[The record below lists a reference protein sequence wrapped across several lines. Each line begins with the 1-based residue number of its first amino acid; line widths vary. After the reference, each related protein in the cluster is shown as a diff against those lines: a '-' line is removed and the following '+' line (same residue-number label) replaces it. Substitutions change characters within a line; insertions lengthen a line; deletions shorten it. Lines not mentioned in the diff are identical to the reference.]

1 MRIFYANLNYS
12 VTFFSVM
19 LNRIVRLMTEKFFQM
34 VVLHV
39 ENKICK
45 VKYTNSWTV
54 NERNQI
60 IERNNK
66 F

>member
-1 MRIFYANLNYS
+1 
-12 VTFFSVM
+12 
-19 LNRIVRLMTEKFFQM
+19 MTEKFFQM

-54 NERNQI
+54 NEHNQI